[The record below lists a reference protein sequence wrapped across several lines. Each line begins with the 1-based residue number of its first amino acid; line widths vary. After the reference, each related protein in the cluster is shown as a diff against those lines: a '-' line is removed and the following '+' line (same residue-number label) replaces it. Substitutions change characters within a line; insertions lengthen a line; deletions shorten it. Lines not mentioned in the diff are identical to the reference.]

1 MLGGGAERIRVVP
14 TGIHIL
20 GERVVVARLAQG
32 DLLVPGLVL
41 GEDVE
46 RTKGVPGVH
55 HVLEELHLVLL
66 DWLRVCTWRM
76 KRNETHHNR

>member
-1 MLGGGAERIRVVP
+1 MVPTGIHAERTRGDPGLHAERTRMVP

-20 GERVVVARLAQG
+20 GEHVVVARLAQG
-32 DLLVPGLVL
+32 DLLVLGLVL
-41 GEDVE
+41 GEDAE

-66 DWLRVCTWRM
+66 D
-76 KRNETHHNR
+76 